1 MKTTL
6 HAKSKSGLII
16 GKVKIIRLFVQRD
29 HPTKNWRKKN
39 PGFGSQDHSLV
50 LPDLAQSGFTLIE
63 LLVVIAIIAILA
75 SLLLPTL
82 SRAKAKA
89 YQTQCINN
97 LKQLSLTWQ
106 LYTDDNDGHLVSNGY
121 GGQSSKEADKLW
133 VLGDEHIFPSAY
145 TNLDYLINP
154 QHALF
159 ADYLRTP
166 AVYKCPADR
175 TSISIGGQAAP
186 RLRNYALNA
195 YFNWEFPAGISVD
208 STLAY
213 NFSKAADLESF
224 DTSHLYTFVDTAPG
238 SVCYSAF
245 VLFMGNTGWFW
256 HRPSVEHNNSGVL
269 AFADAHVESHRWR
282 DPTTLQAARST
293 STDGSHFLFFPGN
306 SDLTWL
312 QDHATVPK

>member
-1 MKTTL
+1 M
-6 HAKSKSGLII
+6 ARS
-16 GKVKIIRLFVQRD
+16 RLFVQTN
-29 HPTKNWRKKN
+29 HPAKNGRKRY
-39 PGFGSQDHSLV
+39 PGIGSQECSFDFR
-50 LPDLAQSGFTLIE
+50 DLAKSGFTLIE

-89 YQTQCINN
+89 YQAQCISN
-97 LKQLSLTWQ
+97 LKQLSVTWQ
-106 LYTDDNDGHLVSNGY
+106 LYTDDNAGHLVSNGY
-121 GGQSSKEADKLW
+121 GGQSDREAEKLW

-175 TSISIGGQAAP
+175 TSIVINGQAAP
-186 RLRNYALNA
+186 RLRDYALNA
-195 YFNWEFPAGISVD
+195 YLNWEYPADNNMD
-208 STLAY
+208 SSLAY
-213 NFSKAADLESF
+213 NFGKAADLESF

-238 SVCYSAF
+238 SICYSAF
-245 VLFMGNTGWFW
+245 VMFMGNSGWFW

-269 AFADAHVESHRWR
+269 SFADAHVESHRWR
-282 DPTTLQAARST
+282 DPSTLEAARST

-306 SDLTWL
+306 SDLAWL
-312 QDHATVPK
+312 QDHASVPK